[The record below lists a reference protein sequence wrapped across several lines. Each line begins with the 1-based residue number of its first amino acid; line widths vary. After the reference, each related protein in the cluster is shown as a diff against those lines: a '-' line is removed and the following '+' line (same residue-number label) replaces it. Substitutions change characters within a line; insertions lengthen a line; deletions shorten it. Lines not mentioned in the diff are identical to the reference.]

1 MKRREEMLEKLWLEE
16 EGRSS
21 SDVERWK
28 SKRRSKRGKM
38 EKRNEGIRRKT
49 KRKGVEVET

>member
-1 MKRREEMLEKLWLEE
+1 MLEKLWLEE

-28 SKRRSKRGKM
+28 SKRKSKGGKM